1 MSLVKWT
8 FIALIGLPAAEIA
21 GFLVVAALIGWLR
34 AGIALLATSVLGV
47 MLLRRSGRRDLA
59 RLVDAL
65 RRDGISALR
74 LDSPAA
80 ATMLGTLL
88 LVLPGFIT
96 DAIGAALFVP
106 ALRRWAAAALAH
118 ISRGRTNRRGRAP
131 HDVVIDLEPG
141 EWHRIPDRSAGR
153 RKSTRPK
160 SRQPRSKH
168 TARSGS

>member
-8 FIALIGLPAAEIA
+8 FIALIGLPAAEII
-21 GFLVVAALIGWLR
+21 GFFVVAGLIGWVR

-47 MLLRRSGRRDLA
+47 MLLRRSGRRDFV
-59 RLVDAL
+59 RLLDAL

-88 LVLPGFIT
+88 LVLPGFVT

-106 ALRRWAAAALAH
+106 AFRRWAAAALAH
-118 ISRGRTNRRGRAP
+118 VSQHAGRRARP
-131 HDVVIDLEPG
+131 AHELVIDLEPS
-141 EWHRIPDRSAGR
+141 EWHRVPDRSR
-153 RKSTRPK
+153 RP
-160 SRQPRSKH
+160 RQRTSSKPRSKH
-168 TARSGS
+168 RAKSGS